1 MRIAPAADVDAI
13 DDKKKIK
20 EIIVIDSKRA
30 YNLCMSVCISLVIC
44 WIYSTTVRNLRG
56 LGKTDVNVHWVICW
70 IHPAVPYETCVA
82 WGGTG

>member
-30 YNLCMSVCISLVIC
+30 YNLCMSMCT
-44 WIYSTTVRNLRG
+44 W
-56 LGKTDVNVHWVICW
+56 
-70 IHPAVPYETCVA
+70 
-82 WGGTG
+82 